1 MKNLFKYAASYWKA
15 MIAIVL
21 ILVVQ
26 AYCDLSLPAYTSDI
40 VNVGI
45 QQGGIEDDVPRQIAT
60 EEMEKLLLFVS
71 EDDQQ
76 TVMDAYTED
85 NNSYKKEAY
94 VLKDS
99 VAEEEN
105 TMENLKDILQI
116 PMMMTS
122 GIESGSDTTKQME
135 DKLKEQMSQGMA
147 QSMPQ
152 GADRTM
158 PEGMP
163 QGESQAE
170 SQAVSLDDMS
180 MFDLLKMLPA
190 EQRATMVEKIEEQ
203 MSEMPDTILDQASVS
218 FCRSAYKDLGMD
230 MDQTQIHYLLKT
242 GGQMAALA
250 LLGMVASIM
259 VAFLASRVGASA
271 GRDLRSGVFH
281 KVVGFSNNE
290 FNHFSTASLI
300 TRSTNDIQ
308 QIQMLIVM
316 LLRMVL
322 YAPILAIGGV
332 LQVMK
337 TNVSMSW
344 IIGLAVIIIAFVVLL
359 LFLVVMPKFKV
370 LQNLVDKLNLVTRE
384 ILTGL
389 PVIRAFS
396 TEKHEEER
404 FDDANRTLTKT
415 NLFVNRAMTFMMP
428 VMMLVMNGVSVLIV
442 WTGAHGISDG
452 QMQVGDMMAFIQYTM
467 QIIMGFLMLC
477 MISIMLPRAAVAAD
491 RVEEV
496 LKSETMIHDPKQ
508 EKHFPEDGK
517 GVLTFD
523 HVSFRYPGADE
534 DVLEDITFTAKPGE
548 TTAIIGSTGSG
559 KSTLVNLIP
568 RFYDVTSGD
577 ITLDG
582 VDIREVKQHELREK
596 LGYVPQKGV
605 LFSGDIASNIM
616 FGNSHGSDDE
626 MIEAAEIAQAT
637 EFIDTKP
644 EKYKSP
650 ISQGGS
656 NVSGGQKQR
665 LSIARAIAKH
675 PQVFIFDDSF
685 SALDYKTDVTLR
697 RALAEKTSGSTVLIV
712 AQRISTILHAEQI
725 IVLDE
730 GKVAGKGTHAELLKN
745 CPVYREIAES
755 QLSRKEL
762 EAALNEQTDGKE
774 DQIHG

>member
-85 NNSYKKEAY
+85 NTSYKKEAY

-122 GIESGSDTTKQME
+122 GIEFGSDTTKQME

-163 QGESQAE
+163 QSESQTE
-170 SQAVSLDDMS
+170 SQSVSLDDMS

-250 LLGMVASIM
+250 LLGMAASIM